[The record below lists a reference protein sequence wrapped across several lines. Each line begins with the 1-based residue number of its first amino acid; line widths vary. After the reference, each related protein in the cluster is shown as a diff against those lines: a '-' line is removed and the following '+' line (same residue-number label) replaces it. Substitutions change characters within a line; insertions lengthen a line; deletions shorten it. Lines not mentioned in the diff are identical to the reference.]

1 MAEDGWAEAAEEQQK
16 VVEENAPSEEDS
28 YNPEVQGFR
37 DEDDLKAHAAKVP
50 GIFGD
55 TPTDPSLGDSQTV
68 TKNEEE
74 ATVNLAEADLAAAEG
89 DDEAADASQ
98 GEVKRQTDAVGA
110 GETAEEVDEAAD
122 DSDDESDDEDDDA

>member
-28 YNPEVQGFR
+28 YDPSTQGFR
-37 DEDDLKAHAAKVP
+37 DEDDVKQHSASVP

-55 TPTDPSLGDSQTV
+55 LPTDPTLGDSQTV

-74 ATVNLAEADLAAAEG
+74 ATVNLAEADLAAASG
-89 DDEAADASQ
+89 DEEAQEASQ

-110 GETAEEVDEAAD
+110 DETAEEVDEAAD
-122 DSDDESDDEDDDA
+122 DDDSDDEDDDNS